1 MARARADLPAGIR
14 LRDRIGLGVI
24 AKPFPLDRGPQ
35 VLADTGKARERDL
48 PAHVMVS
55 WALGQGCMLIRAK
68 ARLTKPASLRE
79 VLSLRKTIRVWSFTR
94 QKRFSIR
101 CLVRYQARSCGIG
114 TFRFR
119 FDGITASIPCSAH
132 RWTAAL
138 SNRMASVSWARSPI
152 RQADATSSSNVSVW
166 QRAHR

>member
-55 WALGQGCMLIRAK
+55 WALVHDQ
-68 ARLTKPASLRE
+68 ASCCA
-79 VLSLRKTIRVWSFTR
+79 SGWS
-94 QKRFSIR
+94 SG
-101 CLVRYQARSCGIG
+101 VR
-114 TFRFR
+114 
-119 FDGITASIPCSAH
+119 
-132 RWTAAL
+132 
-138 SNRMASVSWARSPI
+138 
-152 RQADATSSSNVSVW
+152 
-166 QRAHR
+166 